1 MPAQLSTILYIS
13 EYKEKISSGY
23 FVGITIGYTRLDKND
38 STQVF
43 NITVFYPIEESKPSY
58 VPKLKEGF
66 IVFVGNSKFTKSL
79 NNGEIDI
86 RNIYIFLKK
95 YFLFIYLIKFINML
109 ILFI

>member
-23 FVGITIGYTRLDKND
+23 FVGTAVGYTRLDEND

-58 VPKLKEGF
+58 VPKLKEGL
-66 IVFVGNSKFTKSL
+66 IVSVANSKFTKSS
-79 NNGEIDI
+79 NNGEIDV

-95 YFLFIYLIKFINML
+95 YLFYLYILINLL
-109 ILFI
+109 IR